1 LRDNLSRMTD
11 IRSTID
17 HVVHALGDVEV
28 ETCVLRQSYVIEGV
42 SCTIEAP
49 TTLIGR
55 REGDGWKLALMYSIP
70 LSTAP

>member
-1 LRDNLSRMTD
+1 MTD

-17 HVVHALGDVEV
+17 HVVVHALGDVEV